1 MELVVSRDGVIRFVY
16 DEQLDLSA
24 CGTPTIRRA
33 SQVEPQDGAGWSADL
48 GPVGGPVLGPFPRR
62 SQAIDAE
69 VDWLKSHWL
78 EGSCAK

>member
-33 SQVEPQDGAGWSADL
+33 SKVEPQDGAGWSADL
-48 GPVGGPVLGPFPRR
+48 GPVGGPVFGPFPRR

-69 VDWLKSHWL
+69 VAWLKSHWL
-78 EGSCAK
+78 AGSCAK